1 MIVREIKTSDAE
13 KFSHLMQQVE
23 GNSEYMLWKAG
34 ERNSQPAQQRKMI
47 ESIEEEGNSTILV
60 AETGNEL
67 VGFLIAFGGKA
78 RRNKHSAYIV
88 IGILKEYRGQGVGSK
103 LFEKL
108 ERWALSNNIHRL
120 ELTVVTQNK
129 SGLSLYRK
137 MGFTTEGT
145 KKHSLFI
152 DGNFV
157 DEYYMSKLL

>member
-13 KFSHLMQQVE
+13 KLSHLTQQVE
-23 GNSEYMLWKAG
+23 GNSEYMLWEAG
-34 ERNSQPAQQRKMI
+34 ERNSLPAQQRKMI

-60 AETGNEL
+60 AETGNKL
-67 VGFLIAFGGKA
+67 VGFLMAFGGKA

-88 IGILKEYRGQGVGSK
+88 IGILKEYRGQGIGSK
-103 LFEKL
+103 LLEEL
-108 ERWALSNNIHRL
+108 ERWALCNNIHRL
-120 ELTVVTQNK
+120 ELTVVTQNE

-152 DGNFV
+152 DGDFV

>member
-1 MIVREIKTSDAE
+1 MIVREIKPSDAE
-13 KFSHLMQQVE
+13 KFSHLTQQVE
-23 GNSEYMLWKAG
+23 GNSEYMLWEAG

-47 ESIEEEGNSTILV
+47 ESIEKEGNSTILV
-60 AETGNEL
+60 AETGHEL
-67 VGFLIAFGGKA
+67 VGFLMAFGGKA

-103 LFEKL
+103 LFEELK
-108 ERWALSNNIHRL
+108 RWALRNNIHRL
-120 ELTVVTQNK
+120 ELTVVTQNE

-152 DGNFV
+152 DGDFV
-157 DEYYMSKLL
+157 DEYYMSKLI

>member
-23 GNSEYMLWKAG
+23 GNSEYMLWEAG

-47 ESIEEEGNSTILV
+47 ESIEEEGNSIILV

-108 ERWALSNNIHRL
+108 ERWSLSNNIHRL

-152 DGNFV
+152 DGDFV